1 MPNRDLEIGRPAPV
15 CGVDEAGR
23 GPLAGPVVAAAVILP
38 PDLPADLAG
47 LNDSKQLSAARREKL
62 FGAITA
68 QCTFA
73 IAEASPAEIDAL
85 NIHHATLLAMRRA
98 IEALPVA
105 AAFALIDGKFAPA
118 VAIATQTVIKGDAL
132 CSAIAAASILAKV
145 HRDKIMCAL
154 AAQHPGYGWERN
166 AGYPTAEH
174 VQALQRL
181 GITPH
186 HRLSFGP
193 VAQQNLLID

>member
-62 FGAITA
+62 FGAITTH
-68 QCTFA
+68 CTFA

-105 AAFALIDGKFAPA
+105 AAFALIDGKFAPD
-118 VAIATQTVIKGDAL
+118 VAIATQAVIKGDAL

-174 VQALQRL
+174 VQALRRL